1 MDAQLTFG
9 MKKVTKIGFWNIR
22 TMNETG
28 KLKQIVKEM
37 ERYQLDILGLSEIR
51 WKEFGMFK
59 TNSEHLLLYS
69 GVSDE
74 NIHRDGVGLLMTK
87 ACHNCLIDWHPIS
100 ERIMTARFKAKIRN
114 ISIIQCYAPTENSEL
129 RKKTEFYNSLKDT
142 IKQIS
147 QKDIVILMG
156 DLNAKVGDN
165 NEGVEHIVGMHGIG
179 ERNDNGN
186 MFTEFCADHDL
197 IIGGTWFPHKH
208 HHKVTWVSPDKQTEN
223 QIDHFAIKRSWR
235 KSLLDVRSK
244 RGADVGSDH
253 HLVVAQLRIKILAAK
268 RKFETRRKNFD
279 TRKIKERIVKDKI
292 KLELRNKFQVLMEQ
306 ETENTGNIETSW
318 NEIKEGLLKISEQ
331 TLGYKHK
338 RKKRLDYNRDL
349 GSY

>member
-1 MDAQLTFG
+1 M
-9 MKKVTKIGFWNIR
+9 
-22 TMNETG
+22 
-28 KLKQIVKEM
+28 
-37 ERYQLDILGLSEIR
+37 
-51 WKEFGMFK
+51 
-59 TNSEHLLLYS
+59 
-69 GVSDE
+69 
-74 NIHRDGVGLLMTK
+74 
-87 ACHNCLIDWHPIS
+87 
-100 ERIMTARFKAKIRN
+100 
-114 ISIIQCYAPTENSEL
+114 
-129 RKKTEFYNSLKDT
+129 
-142 IKQIS
+142 
-147 QKDIVILMG
+147 
-156 DLNAKVGDN
+156 DN

-186 MFTEFCADHDL
+186 MFTEFCADYDL
-197 IIGGTWFPHKH
+197 IIGGTWCPHKR

-338 RKKRLDYNRDL
+338 RKKDWVTTETWEVIELRGRLKQHINASKTRNQKSILTNEYNAINKEVKRLARRDKRKWINEMANKAEEAANKGDL
-349 GSY
+349 KTLYQTMKILSKKMSTVNYSIRNKDDVLLTGEGDQIIRWKQYFEEILNKENNETDNASQEEDEEITYVHAGINVDPPNLKKLK